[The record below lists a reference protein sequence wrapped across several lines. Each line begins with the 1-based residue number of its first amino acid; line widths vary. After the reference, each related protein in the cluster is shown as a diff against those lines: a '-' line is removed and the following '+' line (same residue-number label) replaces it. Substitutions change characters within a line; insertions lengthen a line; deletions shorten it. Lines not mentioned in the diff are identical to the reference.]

1 MLKKLVNHRQISLT
15 IVAKRSA
22 NIQSIDSNLG
32 DRMKILN
39 DNRQYLK
46 TLELIDKHKN
56 HIETCSNWV
65 IIQALKACSELRDI
79 QRGSS
84 IHDLVSSR
92 LKHDPYIFPALIHF
106 YMQCGD
112 IDRAQSLFDGSS
124 KKTLNIY
131 GAMMKGYIRNKQAK
145 KAIDLFSE
153 INNPDKFII
162 NLLFNACAQ
171 LGTAKELSLVK
182 KVSLNIPKSFHSDP
196 FIQTSLIDA
205 LMKCGD
211 TLAAQSLFDT
221 IKTRNLFIYGAMMK
235 GFIINSMAIKA
246 INTFN
251 QIKNPDRVLF
261 LSDSNLLSSLLDALM
276 KCGNTIY
283 AQSLFERSKIHTL
296 SVYSVMMKGFII
308 NDMAPKAID
317 IFNNIHKDE
326 FQRENNQDKIL
337 NLSNKMKNE
346 FSRSDITIYLCLIKA
361 LADIGIFSISQ
372 SMVQQIPSSY
382 LSDYRIQN
390 SLISMWGKTGSMDE
404 AERIFKT
411 VSQLDHIG
419 YTAMINSYGLNG
431 MSMQAVELFR
441 KMPKEFIDESAYVCV
456 LNACSHS
463 GLVAIA
469 RSIFNNISIKTDII
483 YTTMIDCL
491 SRAAVFDEAQQLID
505 QFEHDHMPV
514 WSMYMALLS
523 GARNEKNA
531 NLSQNIFDRMKK
543 HFPELKSSL
552 VSASILLSNV
562 YASTGD
568 HEKASNIRM
577 ELEKSGAKKKVGLS
591 ITEID
596 GKILQFRAH
605 DQSHPRSAD
614 IYIEADR
621 ISQELIE
628 YGHKYDSSWITRP
641 LQPDETIESVL
652 CGHSE
657 RLAIAAHFIDNRK
670 PKIIQITKNLRVCG
684 DCHRVTKIIAALRQ
698 CEIVVRDANRIHHFY
713 TNGQCSCN
721 DYF

>member
-1 MLKKLVNHRQISLT
+1 MASKAINIFNQIKDPNEVIVNLFFNACAQIGTEEALNLIIKVS
-15 IVAKRSA
+15 S
-22 NIQSIDSNLG
+22 NIPQAFLSDSNL
-32 DRMKILN
+32 LSS
-39 DNRQYLK
+39 
-46 TLELIDKHKN
+46 LID
-56 HIETCSNWV
+56 
-65 IIQALKACSELRDI
+65 ALMK
-79 QRGSS
+79 
-84 IHDLVSSR
+84 
-92 LKHDPYIFPALIHF
+92 
-106 YMQCGD
+106 CGNTVY
-112 IDRAQSLFDGSS
+112 AQSLFETSTM
-124 KKTLNIY
+124 KTLSMY
-131 GAMMKGYIRNKQAK
+131 TAMMKGFIINNMAD
-145 KAIDLFSE
+145 KAIKLFDD
-153 INNPDKFII
+153 IKNPNEVTI

-182 KVSLNIPKSFHSDP
+182 NVSSNIPKTFHQNP

-221 IKTRNLFIYGAMMK
+221 IKARNLFIYGAMMK
-235 GFIINSMAIKA
+235 GFIINNMASKA
-246 INTFN
+246 INIFN
-251 QIKNPDRVLF
+251 QVKNPDRVLYLLFFNACAQMGTEEALNLTKKVSSNIPQVF
-261 LSDSNLLSSLLDALM
+261 LSDPNLLSSLLDALAM
-276 KCGNTIY
+276 CSDIKT

-296 SVYSVMMKGFII
+296 SIYSVMMKGFIV
-308 NDMAPKAID
+308 NDMARKAID

-361 LADIGIFSISQ
+361 LTDIGIFSIPQ
-372 SMVQQIPSSY
+372 SMVQQIPSYY

-390 SLISMWGKTGSMDE
+390 SLI
-404 AERIFKT
+404 
-411 VSQLDHIG
+411 
-419 YTAMINSYGLNG
+419 INSYGLNG

-441 KMPKEFIDESAYVCV
+441 KMPKEFIDESTYVCV

-491 SRAAVFDEAQQLID
+491 SRAAIFDEAQQLID
-505 QFEHDHMPV
+505 QFEHHHMPV

-605 DQSHPRSAD
+605 DQSHHRSTD

-628 YGHKYDSSWITRP
+628 YGYKYDSSWITRP

-670 PKIIQITKNLRVCG
+670 PKIIQITKNLRICG

>member
-1 MLKKLVNHRQISLT
+1 MRHTHS
-15 IVAKRSA
+15 
-22 NIQSIDSNLG
+22 
-32 DRMKILN
+32 
-39 DNRQYLK
+39 K
-46 TLELIDKHKN
+46 TLIPTPTHPELIDKHKN
-56 HIETCSNWV
+56 NIDTCSNWV

-84 IHDLVSSR
+84 IPNLVSSR
-92 LKHDPYIFPALIHF
+92 LKHGPYIFPSLIHF
-106 YMQCGD
+106 Y
-112 IDRAQSLFDGSS
+112 S
-124 KKTLNIY
+124 
-131 GAMMKGYIRNKQAK
+131 YIRNKQAK

-153 INNPDKFII
+153 INSPDKFII

-246 INTFN
+246 INIFN
-251 QIKNPDRVLF
+251 QIKNPDRVLYLLFFNACAQLGTEEALNLTKKVSSNIPQVF

-372 SMVQQIPSSY
+372 SVVQQIPSSY

-505 QFEHDHMPV
+505 QFERDHMPV

-605 DQSHPRSAD
+605 DQSHPRSTD

>member
-1 MLKKLVNHRQISLT
+1 MSSISCFNACAQIGTEEALNLILKVS
-15 IVAKRSA
+15 S
-22 NIQSIDSNLG
+22 NIPQAFLSDSNL
-32 DRMKILN
+32 LSS
-39 DNRQYLK
+39 
-46 TLELIDKHKN
+46 LID
-56 HIETCSNWV
+56 
-65 IIQALKACSELRDI
+65 ALMK
-79 QRGSS
+79 
-84 IHDLVSSR
+84 
-92 LKHDPYIFPALIHF
+92 
-106 YMQCGD
+106 CGNTVY
-112 IDRAQSLFDGSS
+112 AQSLFETSTM
-124 KKTLNIY
+124 KTLSMY
-131 GAMMKGYIRNKQAK
+131 TAMMKGFIINNMAD
-145 KAIDLFSE
+145 KAIKLFDD
-153 INNPDKFII
+153 IKNPNEVTI

-182 KVSLNIPKSFHSDP
+182 NVSSNIPKSFHQNP

-221 IKTRNLFIYGAMMK
+221 IKARNLFIYGAMMK
-235 GFIINSMAIKA
+235 GFIINNMASKA
-246 INTFN
+246 INIFN
-251 QIKNPDRVLF
+251 QVKNPDRVLYLLFFNACAQMGTEEEQNLTKKVSSNIPQVF
-261 LSDSNLLSSLLDALM
+261 LSDPNLLSSLLDALAM
-276 KCGNTIY
+276 CSDIKT

-296 SVYSVMMKGFII
+296 SIYSVMMKGFIV

-372 SMVQQIPSSY
+372 SMVQQIPSYY

-390 SLISMWGKTGSMDE
+390 SLI
-404 AERIFKT
+404 
-411 VSQLDHIG
+411 
-419 YTAMINSYGLNG
+419 INSYGLNG

-441 KMPKEFIDESAYVCV
+441 KMPKEFIDESTY
-456 LNACSHS
+456 
-463 GLVAIA
+463 
-469 RSIFNNISIKTDII
+469 
-483 YTTMIDCL
+483 IDCL
-491 SRAAVFDEAQQLID
+491 SRAAIFDEAQQLID
-505 QFEHDHMPV
+505 QFEHHHMPV

-605 DQSHPRSAD
+605 DQSHHRSTD

-670 PKIIQITKNLRVCG
+670 PKIIQITKNLRICG